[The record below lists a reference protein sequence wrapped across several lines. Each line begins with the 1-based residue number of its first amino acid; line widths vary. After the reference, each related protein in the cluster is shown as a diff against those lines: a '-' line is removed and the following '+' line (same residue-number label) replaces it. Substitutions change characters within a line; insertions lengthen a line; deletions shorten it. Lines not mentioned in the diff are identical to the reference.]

1 MSLTWTASVPSF
13 LPNPVPNPEA
23 GSGSGGS
30 EKENSHTNRLLAA
43 IAGALVIAFAVA
55 CGSAGDGSAPAS
67 APTADISSFPT
78 PSVSRATRQP
88 DLQPT
93 SPAPSTQ
100 TQEDS
105 EDSGSETAD
114 VPPISPEEIQELRER
129 LGRGELSEEEAQE
142 VFLRLREQF
151 GGGQGGIGPGGFGG
165 SQAAGAIESIDGN
178 TITVA
183 TELATVTATLGENT
197 NVSITSVLELT
208 ALTDNEQVIVVSER
222 VEGSNLARSIT
233 VVPEGTGGFGR
244 GQGGFGGFGGGQG
257 AQGGPGGLGGGQGG
271 LGEGGV
277 RPLIG
282 TITDIVDGGFTL
294 ETQQGPLPI
303 SMNDE
308 TVIIETRQGTVA
320 DLETGMRIT
329 VIGPA
334 DEEGTIDARVV
345 NVIPESLDDVRGLGG
360 GGRNA
365 VGGDSTGP

>member
-1 MSLTWTASVPSF
+1 M
-13 LPNPVPNPEA
+13 
-23 GSGSGGS
+23 
-30 EKENSHTNRLLAA
+30 
-43 IAGALVIAFAVA
+43 AGALVIAFAVA
-55 CGSAGDGSAPAS
+55 CGSAGDGSSPAA

-88 DLQPT
+88 EPQPT
-93 SPAPSTQ
+93 SPAPAAQ
-100 TQEDS
+100 TPEDS

-114 VPPISPEEIQELRER
+114 VPPITAEEIQELRER
-129 LGRGELSEEEAQE
+129 LGRGELSEEEVREA
-142 VFLRLREQF
+142 FLRLREQF

-165 SQAAGAIESIDGN
+165 SQAVGTIESIDGN

-197 NVSITSVLELT
+197 NVSITSVLEPDGLT
-208 ALTDNEQVIVVSER
+208 ENAQVVVVSER

-233 VVPEGTGGFGR
+233 IVPEGQGAFGR
-244 GQGGFGGFGGGQG
+244 GQGGFG
-257 AQGGPGGLGGGQGG
+257 GGPGGLGGGQGG
-271 LGEGGV
+271 QGGLEGGGA

-282 TITDIVDGGFTL
+282 AVMDKQDGGFTL

-303 SMNDE
+303 TTNDE

-320 DLETGMRIT
+320 DLEAGMRVT

-345 NVIPESLDDVRGLGG
+345 NVIPDVLQALRGFGG
-360 GGRNA
+360 GGRSA